1 MDVGKF
7 SMAEILAEYSD
18 KILKK
23 GGMKVDRGTL
33 DDHLDNVISL
43 FTFLIDKDLYLMI
56 FRYQLARRLLY
67 EKYEDF
73 DIEKSFI
80 TKLKLKS
87 GMEQMNFL

>member
-56 FRYQLARRLLY
+56 FRY
-67 EKYEDF
+67 
-73 DIEKSFI
+73 
-80 TKLKLKS
+80 
-87 GMEQMNFL
+87 

>member
-18 KILKK
+18 KILRK
-23 GGMKVDRGTL
+23 GGMKVDRASL

-87 GMEQMNFL
+87 GME

>member
-1 MDVGKF
+1 
-7 SMAEILAEYSD
+7 MAEILAEYSD